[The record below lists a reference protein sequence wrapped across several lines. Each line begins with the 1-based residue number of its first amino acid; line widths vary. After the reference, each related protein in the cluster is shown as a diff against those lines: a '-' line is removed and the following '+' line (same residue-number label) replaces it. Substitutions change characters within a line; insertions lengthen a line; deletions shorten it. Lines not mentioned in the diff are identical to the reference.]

1 MGRGISWLRLA
12 LVLASAALIEPALAQ
27 APPIPTVTV
36 AKPIAKRVT
45 IWDEYSGRFEAVE
58 TVEVRPRVSGFIDVV
73 HFKDGEIVKAGDP
86 LFTIDPRPFKI
97 AVDSARAE
105 VTRADAQVALAQSE
119 LDRATPLVKSGAMT
133 EREITQRSSN
143 LQVAEAQLQVAKAN
157 LAASELNLEWTVVTA
172 PIGGRISDRKVDR
185 GNLVQGGTN
194 QPTLLTNI
202 VSLSPIHF
210 VFDASEADYL
220 RYTRMSLNG
229 ERNSSRETANPVEL
243 KLADETGWPHKGTM
257 NFVDNQLNP
266 RSGTVRGR
274 AIFDNADGLLTPGV
288 FGRLHLYAGEI
299 DALLVPDSVVLSDQ
313 MRKVIYTVGE
323 DGVVKANPVTL
334 GPLSDGLRVV
344 RAGLKDA
351 DQIILDGLANP
362 MVRPGTKVK
371 AEPSEIKIDA
381 PPLQN

>member
-1 MGRGISWLRLA
+1 MGRGISLLRLA
-12 LVLASAALIEPALAQ
+12 LILASAALIAPAWAQ
-27 APPIPTVTV
+27 APPTPTVTV

-73 HFKDGEIVKAGDP
+73 HFKDGEIVKAGEP

-157 LAASELNLEWTVVTA
+157 LAAAELNLEWTVVTS
-172 PIGGRISDRKVDR
+172 PISGRISDRKVDR

-323 DGVVKANPVTL
+323 DGVVQANPVTL

-371 AEPSEIKIDA
+371 AEPGEIKIDA